1 MRDGTQASVDQKSS
15 EICGQRR
22 LVARNFYGVDLI
34 NPAKQMQTIVIG
46 HRNPDMDS
54 ICSAIAYAELKR
66 KLGVPEVVAAR
77 AGNTNERIDLV
88 LQKFGVPAPEFMSD
102 VSPTVTDVMDTEIIS
117 LDHHSSIYQAMN
129 SIEQKSIRGLPVV
142 DADNRCLGLL
152 SGWKVSQYLFPR
164 REEATTSRE
173 VFGSISDI
181 VQSFDGHFLAGAVDD
196 HPRKVV
202 LMVAA
207 MSQDSFSERLRRTQ
221 PEQVMVFVGDRED
234 IQLYATQAKVLAVV
248 ITGGMEL
255 SAKVAA
261 VAKESGVPLLSSRY
275 DTATTVLLARGAA
288 KIDSMIDL
296 QFTSLSPET
305 SLRSA
310 RHVVAASSEYVFP
323 ILDGDKRL
331 VGILTKSDFIKPIP
345 RQLIL
350 VDHNELGQAVKG
362 AGDLQIIEVLD
373 HHRLASFNTDIPI
386 LFWNNPVG
394 STSTLV
400 ALSYHQHGIEI
411 ERSIA
416 GLLMAGLISDTLNLS
431 SPTATPIDAKVL
443 ENLSKIAGIGPASL
457 AESIFAVGSPLLT
470 LRPDEVI
477 LADCKDYEED
487 GYKFSVSQIE
497 ELGFSHFY
505 EKQDNLFEEL
515 ESYRAKQGKYF
526 AALLITDVNTQNSL
540 LLISAPAEFLDT
552 ITYPRRAAN
561 LFELNNV
568 VSRKK
573 QLVPYL
579 LDCLHKINASIS

>member
-1 MRDGTQASVDQKSS
+1 
-15 EICGQRR
+15 
-22 LVARNFYGVDLI
+22 
-34 NPAKQMQTIVIG
+34 MQTIVIG

-66 KLGVPEVVAAR
+66 KLGVPDVVAAR

-88 LQKFGVPAPEFMSD
+88 LQKFAVPAPVFVSD
-102 VSPTVTDVMDTEIIS
+102 VSPTVADVMDTQFIS
-117 LDHHSSIYQAMN
+117 LDHHSSIHQAMN
-129 SIEQKSIRGLPVV
+129 SIEQKRIRGLPVV

-152 SGWKVSQYLFPR
+152 SAWKVSQYLFPR
-164 REEATTSRE
+164 HQEAPASRE
-173 VFGSISDI
+173 IFGSISDI
-181 VQSFDGHFLAGAVDD
+181 VQSFGGQFLIGGGNDSAL
-196 HPRKVV
+196 KVV

-207 MSQDSFSERLRRTQ
+207 MSQDSFGERLRRSQ
-221 PEQVMVFVGDRED
+221 PAQVMVFVGDRED
-234 IQLYATQAKVLAVV
+234 IQLSAIKAKVLAVV
-248 ITGGMEL
+248 ITGGTGL
-255 SAKVAA
+255 SARVEAA
-261 VAKESGVPLLSSRY
+261 ARDSGVRVLSSRY

-288 KIDSMIDL
+288 KIDSMIDP

-323 ILDGDKRL
+323 ILDSGKRL
-331 VGILTKSDFIKPIP
+331 IGILTKSDFIKPIP

-350 VDHNELGQAVKG
+350 VDHNELAQAVKG
-362 AGDLQIIEVLD
+362 AGDLQIVEVLD
-373 HHRLASFNTDIPI
+373 HHRLGSFSTDIPI

-400 ALSYHQHGIEI
+400 ALSYAHHGIEI

-416 GLLMAGLISDTLNLS
+416 GLLMAGLISDTLNLT

-443 ENLSKIAGIGPASL
+443 ENLSKIARIEPASL
-457 AESIFAVGSPLLT
+457 AESIFAVGSPLMT
-470 LRPDEVI
+470 LGPSEVI
-477 LADCKDYEED
+477 LADCKDYEEE
-487 GYKFSVSQIE
+487 GYRFSVSQIE

-505 EKQDNLFEEL
+505 EKQAKLFEEL
-515 ESYRAKQGKYF
+515 EAYRAKQGSYF

-540 LLISAPAEFLDT
+540 LSLSAPAEFLDT
-552 ITYPRRAAN
+552 ITYPRRAPN
-561 LFELNNV
+561 LFELSNV

>member
-1 MRDGTQASVDQKSS
+1 
-15 EICGQRR
+15 
-22 LVARNFYGVDLI
+22 
-34 NPAKQMQTIVIG
+34 MQTIVIG

-66 KLGVPEVVAAR
+66 KLGLTDVVAAR

-88 LQKFGVPAPEFMSD
+88 LHKFGVPAPKFLSD
-102 VSPTVTDVMDTEIIS
+102 VSPTVSDVMDTEVIS
-117 LDHHSSIYQAMN
+117 LDHYFSISQAMN
-129 SIEQKSIRGLPVV
+129 SIEKKRIRGLPVV

-152 SGWKVSQYLFPR
+152 SGWMLSQYLFPGR
-164 REEATTSRE
+164 QEAPSSRE

-181 VQSFDGHFLAGAVDD
+181 AQSFDGHFIFGETDD
-196 HPRKVV
+196 SRRRVI

-207 MSQDSFSERLRRTQ
+207 MSRASFAERLRRSQ
-221 PEQVMVFVGDRED
+221 PQEVMVFVGDRED
-234 IQLYATQAKVLAVV
+234 IQLDAIEANVLGVV
-248 ITGGMEL
+248 ITGGMDL
-255 SAKVAA
+255 SAKVKAA
-261 VAKESGVPLLSSRY
+261 AKQSDVRLLSSRY

-288 KIDSMIDL
+288 KIDSMIEPH
-296 QFTSLSPET
+296 FTSFSPET

-323 ILDGDKRL
+323 IVESDKRL
-331 VGILTKSDFIKPIP
+331 VGILLKSDFIKPIP
-345 RQLIL
+345 RRLIL

-362 AGDLQIIEVLD
+362 AAEIEIIEVLD

-386 LFWNNPVG
+386 LFWNNPLG

-400 ALSYHQHGIEI
+400 ALSYDQNGIPI
-411 ERSIA
+411 DAPIA
-416 GLLMAGLISDTLNLS
+416 GLLMAGLISDTLNLT

-443 ENLSKIAGIGPASL
+443 ENLSRIAGMKPADL

-470 LRPDEVI
+470 LSPKEVI
-477 LADCKDYEED
+477 LADCKDYTED
-487 GYKFSVSQIE
+487 GYRFSVSQIE
-497 ELGFSHFY
+497 ELGFSHYY
-505 EKQDNLFEEL
+505 EKQESLFEEL
-515 ESYRAKQGKYF
+515 EAYRSKQGNYF
-526 AALLITDVNTQNSL
+526 SALLVTDVNTQNSL

-552 ITYPRRAAN
+552 ITYPRRGPH

-579 LDCLHKINASIS
+579 LDCLHKINASISPDS

>member
-1 MRDGTQASVDQKSS
+1 
-15 EICGQRR
+15 
-22 LVARNFYGVDLI
+22 
-34 NPAKQMQTIVIG
+34 MQTIVIG

-66 KLGVPEVVAAR
+66 KLGVPDVVAAR

-88 LQKFGVPAPEFMSD
+88 LQKFGVPAPKFMSD
-102 VSPTVTDVMDTEIIS
+102 VSPTVTDVMDTQIIS
-117 LDHHSSIYQAMN
+117 LDHNSSIYQAMN
-129 SIEQKSIRGLPVV
+129 SIEQKRIRGLPVV

-164 REEATTSRE
+164 REEARTSRE
-173 VFGSISDI
+173 IFGSLSHI
-181 VQSFDGHFLAGAVDD
+181 VQSFDGQFIIGVANDT
-196 HPRKVV
+196 PQKVV

-207 MSQDSFSERLRRTQ
+207 MSQASFCERLRRTQ
-221 PEQVMVFVGDRED
+221 PEQVMVFVGDREE
-234 IQLYATQAKVLAVV
+234 IQLHAIQSKVLAVV

-255 SAKVAA
+255 SEKLGAA
-261 VAKESGVPLLSSRY
+261 AKESGVRVLSSRY

-288 KIDSMIDL
+288 KIDSMIDP
-296 QFTSLSPET
+296 QFTSFTPET
-305 SLRSA
+305 TLRSA
-310 RHVVAASSEYVFP
+310 RHVVADSSEYVFP

-331 VGILTKSDFIKPIP
+331 VGIIRKSDFIKPIP

-400 ALSYHQHGIEI
+400 ALSYNQHGIEI
-411 ERSIA
+411 DRSIA

-443 ENLSKIAGIGPASL
+443 DNLSKIAGTEPASL

-477 LADCKDYEED
+477 LADCKDYEEE
-487 GYKFSVSQIE
+487 GYKFNVSQIE

-505 EKQDNLFEEL
+505 KKQDKLFEAL
-515 ESYRAKQGKYF
+515 EAYRAKQGYYF
-526 AALLITDVNTQNSL
+526 AALLVTDVNTQNSL

-552 ITYPRRAAN
+552 ITYPRLGAN

>member
-1 MRDGTQASVDQKSS
+1 
-15 EICGQRR
+15 
-22 LVARNFYGVDLI
+22 
-34 NPAKQMQTIVIG
+34 
-46 HRNPDMDS
+46 MDS

-66 KLGVPEVVAAR
+66 KLGISDVIAAR

-88 LQKFGVPAPEFMSD
+88 LQKFGVPAPKFMSD
-102 VSPTVTDVMDTEIIS
+102 VSPTVTDVMDTQIIS
-117 LDHHSSIYQAMN
+117 LDHDSSIYQAMN
-129 SIEQKSIRGLPVV
+129 SIEQKRIRGLPVV

-152 SGWKVSQYLFPR
+152 SGWKISQYLFPR
-164 REEATTSRE
+164 REEARTSRE
-173 VFGSISDI
+173 IFGSISNI
-181 VQSFDGHFLAGAVDD
+181 VQSFEGQFLIGEASDS
-196 HPRKVV
+196 PQKVV

-207 MSQDSFSERLRRTQ
+207 MSQDSFGERLRKTR

-234 IQLYATQAKVLAVV
+234 IQLSAIQAQVLAVV
-248 ITGGMEL
+248 LTGGMEL
-255 SAKVAA
+255 SAKVGAA
-261 VAKESGVPLLSSRY
+261 AKENGVRVLSSRY
-275 DTATTVLLARGAA
+275 DTAITVLLARGAA
-288 KIDSMIDL
+288 KIDSMIEP

-310 RHVVAASSEYVFP
+310 RHVVAESSEYVFP
-323 ILDGDKRL
+323 ILDGGKRL
-331 VGILTKSDFIKPIP
+331 VGILRKSDFLKPIP

-400 ALSYHQHGIEI
+400 ALSYDQHGIEI

-443 ENLSKIAGIGPASL
+443 EKLSKIARMEPATL

-477 LADCKDYEED
+477 LADCKDYEEE

-505 EKQDNLFEEL
+505 EKQGVLFEEL
-515 ESYRAKQGKYF
+515 EAYRARQGYYF

-540 LLISAPAEFLDT
+540 LLISAAAEFLDT
-552 ITYPRRAAN
+552 ITYPRLASN

>member
-1 MRDGTQASVDQKSS
+1 
-15 EICGQRR
+15 
-22 LVARNFYGVDLI
+22 
-34 NPAKQMQTIVIG
+34 
-46 HRNPDMDS
+46 MDS

-66 KLGVPEVVAAR
+66 KLGLPDVVAAR

-88 LQKFGVPAPEFMSD
+88 LQKFGVPAPVFVSD
-102 VSPTVTDVMDTEIIS
+102 VSPTVTDVMDTQFIS

-129 SIEQKSIRGLPVV
+129 SIEQKRIRGLPVV

-152 SGWKVSQYLFPR
+152 SAWKVSQHLFPR
-164 REEATTSRE
+164 QEEAPASRE
-173 VFGSISDI
+173 IFGSISDI
-181 VQSFDGHFLAGAVDD
+181 VQSFGGQFLIGGGNDSAL
-196 HPRKVV
+196 KVV
-202 LMVAA
+202 FMVAA
-207 MSQDSFSERLRRTQ
+207 MSQASFAERLRRSQ

-234 IQLYATQAKVLAVV
+234 IQLYAIKAKVLAVV
-248 ITGGMEL
+248 ITGGIEL
-255 SAKVAA
+255 SAKVEAA
-261 VAKESGVPLLSSRY
+261 ARDSGVRVLSSRY

-288 KIDSMIDL
+288 KIDLMIDP

-323 ILDGDKRL
+323 ILDSGKRL

-350 VDHNELGQAVKG
+350 VDHNELSQAVKG

-373 HHRLASFNTDIPI
+373 HHRLGSFSTDIPI

-400 ALSYHQHGIEI
+400 ALSYAQHGIEI

-416 GLLMAGLISDTLNLS
+416 GLLMAGLISDTLNLT

-443 ENLSKIAGIGPASL
+443 ENLSKIARIEPASL

-470 LRPDEVI
+470 LRPHEVI
-477 LADCKDYEED
+477 LADCKDYEEE
-487 GYKFSVSQIE
+487 GYRFSVSQIE

-505 EKQDNLFEEL
+505 EKQDKLFQEL
-515 ESYRAKQGKYF
+515 EAYRAKQGSYF

>member
-1 MRDGTQASVDQKSS
+1 
-15 EICGQRR
+15 
-22 LVARNFYGVDLI
+22 
-34 NPAKQMQTIVIG
+34 MQTIVIG

-66 KLGVPEVVAAR
+66 KLGMPDVVAAR

-88 LQKFGVPAPEFMSD
+88 LQKFGVPAPKFLSD
-102 VSPTVTDVMDTEIIS
+102 VSPTVTDVMDTRIIS
-117 LDHHSSIYQAMN
+117 LDHNSSIYQAMN
-129 SIEQKSIRGLPVV
+129 SIEQKRIRGLPVV

-152 SGWKVSQYLFPR
+152 SGWKISQYLFPR
-164 REEATTSRE
+164 REEARTSRE
-173 VFGSISDI
+173 IFGSLSHI
-181 VQSFDGHFLAGAVDD
+181 VQSFDGQFIIGAADD
-196 HPRKVV
+196 NPQKVV

-207 MSQDSFSERLRRTQ
+207 MSQASFYERLRRTQ
-221 PEQVMVFVGDRED
+221 PEQVMVFVGDREE
-234 IQLYATQAKVLAVV
+234 IQLYAIKSKVLAVV
-248 ITGGMEL
+248 VTGGMEL
-255 SAKVAA
+255 SEKVSAA
-261 VAKESGVPLLSSRY
+261 AKESGVRVLSSRY

-288 KIDSMIDL
+288 KIDSMIDP
-296 QFTSLSPET
+296 QFTSFSPDT

-310 RHVVAASSEYVFP
+310 RHVVADSSEYVFP

-331 VGILTKSDFIKPIP
+331 VGIIRKSDFIKPIP

-400 ALSYHQHGIEI
+400 ALSYNQYGIEI

-443 ENLSKIAGIGPASL
+443 ENLSKIAGTEPASL

-470 LRPDEVI
+470 LSPDEVI
-477 LADCKDYEED
+477 LADCKDYEQE

-497 ELGFSHFY
+497 ELGFAHFY
-505 EKQDNLFEEL
+505 KKQDKLFEEL
-515 ESYRAKQGKYF
+515 EAYRAKQGYYF
-526 AALLITDVNTQNSL
+526 DTLLVTDVNTQNSL
-540 LLISAPAEFLDT
+540 LLISAPPEFLDT
-552 ITYPRRAAN
+552 ITYPRLAAN

>member
-1 MRDGTQASVDQKSS
+1 
-15 EICGQRR
+15 
-22 LVARNFYGVDLI
+22 
-34 NPAKQMQTIVIG
+34 MQTIVIG

-66 KLGVPEVVAAR
+66 RLGVQNIVAAR

-88 LQKFGVPAPEFMSD
+88 LHKFGVPAPEFMSD
-102 VSPTVTDVMDTEIIS
+102 VAPRVADVMETQIIS
-117 LDHHSSIYQAMN
+117 VAHDSSIYHAMN
-129 SIEQKSIRGLPVV
+129 SIDEKRMRGLPVV
-142 DADNRCLGLL
+142 DAEDRCLGLL

-164 REEATTSRE
+164 HAEAPASRE
-173 VFGSISDI
+173 IFASLSDMAR
-181 VQSFDGHFLAGAVDD
+181 SFDGEFLVGVTKDSQQ
-196 HPRKVV
+196 KVV

-207 MSQDSFSERLRRTQ
+207 MSLASFGERLRRYPAAETI
-221 PEQVMVFVGDRED
+221 VFVGDREE
-234 IQLYATQAKVLAVV
+234 IQLEAVTNKVLAVV
-248 ITGGMEL
+248 ITGAMGL
-255 SAKVAA
+255 SAKVRSA
-261 VAKESGVPLLSSRY
+261 AKEAGVRLLSSKH

-288 KIDSMIDL
+288 KIDSMIEP
-296 QFTSLSPET
+296 QYTSLSPET

-310 RHVVAASSEYVFP
+310 RHVVAASSEYIFP
-323 ILDGDKRL
+323 ILESDKRL

-350 VDHNELGQAVKG
+350 VDHNELSQAVKG
-362 AGDLQIIEVLD
+362 ADELQIIEVLD

-400 ALSYHQHGIEI
+400 ALSYNQHGIEI
-411 ERSIA
+411 ERPIA

-443 ENLSKIAGIGPASL
+443 ENLSAIAGIEPATL
-457 AESIFAVGSPLLT
+457 AENIFAVGSPLLT
-470 LRPDEVI
+470 LGPNEVI
-477 LADCKDYEED
+477 LADCKDYSEES
-487 GYKFSVSQIE
+487 YTFSVSQIE

-505 EKQDNLFEEL
+505 KKQEILL
-515 ESYRAKQGKYF
+515 EALEAYRSKEGNFF
-526 AALLITDVNTQNSL
+526 ATLLVTDVNTQNSL
-540 LLISAPAEFLDT
+540 LLISAPPEFMET
-552 ITYPRRAAN
+552 ITYPRLAAN

-579 LDCLHKINASIS
+579 LDCLHKINSTVA

>member
-1 MRDGTQASVDQKSS
+1 
-15 EICGQRR
+15 
-22 LVARNFYGVDLI
+22 
-34 NPAKQMQTIVIG
+34 MQTIVIG

-66 KLGVPEVVAAR
+66 KLGVPHVVAAR

-88 LQKFGVPAPEFMSD
+88 LQKFGVPAPVFLSD
-102 VSPTVTDVMDTEIIS
+102 VSPTVTDVMDTQFIS
-117 LDHHSSIYQAMN
+117 LNHHSSIYQAMN
-129 SIEQKSIRGLPVV
+129 SIEQKRIRGLPVV
-142 DADNRCLGLL
+142 DADKRCLGLL

-164 REEATTSRE
+164 QEEAPASRE
-173 VFGSISDI
+173 IFGSISDI
-181 VQSFDGHFLAGAVDD
+181 VQSFGGQFLVGDGNDSAL
-196 HPRKVV
+196 KVV
-202 LMVAA
+202 LMIAA
-207 MSQDSFSERLRRTQ
+207 MSQTSFGERLRRSQ

-234 IQLYATQAKVLAVV
+234 ILLHAIKAKVLAVV
-248 ITGGMEL
+248 ITGGIEL
-255 SAKVAA
+255 SAKVEAA
-261 VAKESGVPLLSSRY
+261 AKESGVRVLSSRY

-288 KIDSMIDL
+288 KIDSMIDP

-323 ILDGDKRL
+323 ILDGGKRL

-350 VDHNELGQAVKG
+350 VDHNELAQAVKG

-373 HHRLASFNTDIPI
+373 HHRLGSFSTDIPI

-400 ALSYHQHGIEI
+400 ALSYGQHGISI

-416 GLLMAGLISDTLNLS
+416 GLLMAGLISDTLNLT

-443 ENLSKIAGIGPASL
+443 ENLSKIARIEPASL

-470 LRPDEVI
+470 LRPNEVI
-477 LADCKDYEED
+477 LADCKDYEEE
-487 GYKFSVSQIE
+487 GYRFSVSQIE

-505 EKQDNLFEEL
+505 EKRHKLFEEL
-515 ESYRAKQGKYF
+515 EAYRAKQGSYF

-552 ITYPRRAAN
+552 VTYPKRAVN

-579 LDCLHKINASIS
+579 LDCLHKINTSIS

>member
-1 MRDGTQASVDQKSS
+1 
-15 EICGQRR
+15 
-22 LVARNFYGVDLI
+22 
-34 NPAKQMQTIVIG
+34 MQTIVIG

-66 KLGVPEVVAAR
+66 KLGVPDVIAAR
-77 AGNTNERIDLV
+77 AGNTNERVDLV
-88 LQKFGVPAPEFMSD
+88 LQKFGVPAPKFMSD
-102 VSPTVTDVMDTEIIS
+102 VSPTVTDVMDTRIIS
-117 LDHHSSIYQAMN
+117 LDHQSSIYQAMN
-129 SIEQKSIRGLPVV
+129 SIEQKRIRGLPVV

-152 SGWKVSQYLFPR
+152 SGWKISQYLFPR
-164 REEATTSRE
+164 REEARTSRE
-173 VFGSISDI
+173 IFGSISNI
-181 VQSFDGHFLAGAVDD
+181 VQAFDGQFIIGATNDI
-196 HPRKVV
+196 PQKVV
-202 LMVAA
+202 LMVGA
-207 MSQDSFSERLRRTQ
+207 MSQASFSERLRRTR
-221 PEQVMVFVGDRED
+221 PEQVMVFVGDREE
-234 IQLYATQAKVLAVV
+234 IQLYAIQAKALAVV

-255 SAKVAA
+255 SESVARA
-261 VAKESGVPLLSSRY
+261 AKESGVRVLSSRY
-275 DTATTVLLARGAA
+275 DTATTVLLARGAT
-288 KIDSMIDL
+288 KIDSMIDP
-296 QFTSLSPET
+296 QFTSLGPET

-310 RHVVAASSEYVFP
+310 RHVVAESSEYVFP

-331 VGILTKSDFIKPIP
+331 VGILRKSDFIKPIP

-400 ALSYHQHGIEI
+400 ALSYEQHGIEI
-411 ERSIA
+411 DRSMA

-431 SPTATPIDAKVL
+431 SPTATPIDAKIL
-443 ENLSKIAGIGPASL
+443 EKLSKIARMDPADL
-457 AESIFAVGSPLLT
+457 AENIFAVGSPLLT
-470 LRPDEVI
+470 LRPGEVI
-477 LADCKDYEED
+477 LADCKDYEEEA
-487 GYKFSVSQIE
+487 YKFSVSQIE

-505 EKQDNLFEEL
+505 KKQDNLFNEL
-515 ESYRAKQGKYF
+515 EAYRAKQGYYF
-526 AALLITDVNTQNSL
+526 AGLLITDVNTQNSL
-540 LLISAPAEFLDT
+540 LLISAPSEFLDT
-552 ITYPRRAAN
+552 ITYPRRAPN

>member
-1 MRDGTQASVDQKSS
+1 
-15 EICGQRR
+15 
-22 LVARNFYGVDLI
+22 
-34 NPAKQMQTIVIG
+34 MQTIVIG

-54 ICSAIAYAELKR
+54 ICSAIAYADLKR
-66 KLGVPEVVAAR
+66 KLGVQNIVAAR

-88 LQKFGVPAPEFMSD
+88 LHKFGVPAPEFMSD
-102 VSPTVTDVMDTEIIS
+102 VAPRVADVMETQIIS
-117 LDHHSSIYQAMN
+117 VAHDSSIYHAMN
-129 SIEQKSIRGLPVV
+129 SIEEKRIRGLPVV

-152 SGWKVSQYLFPR
+152 SGWKVSECLFPR
-164 REEATTSRE
+164 HAEAPASRE
-173 VFGSISDI
+173 IFASLSDMAY
-181 VQSFDGHFLAGAVDD
+181 SFDAEFVVGAPKDS
-196 HPRKVV
+196 RQKVV

-207 MSQDSFSERLRRTQ
+207 MSLASFGERLRRYPAAETI
-221 PEQVMVFVGDRED
+221 VFVGDREE
-234 IQLYATQAKVLAVV
+234 IQMEAITNKVLAVV
-248 ITGGMEL
+248 ITGGMGL
-255 SAKVAA
+255 SAKVRSAA
-261 VAKESGVPLLSSRY
+261 KDAGVRILSSKH

-288 KIDSMIDL
+288 KIDSMIDP

-323 ILDGDKRL
+323 ILESDKRL

-350 VDHNELGQAVKG
+350 VDHNELSQAVKG
-362 AGDLQIIEVLD
+362 ADELQIIEVLD

-400 ALSYHQHGIEI
+400 ALSYNQHGIEI

-431 SPTATPIDAKVL
+431 SPTATQIDAKVL
-443 ENLSKIAGIGPASL
+443 ENLSAIAGIEPAKL
-457 AESIFAVGSPLLT
+457 AENIFAVGSPLLT
-470 LRPDEVI
+470 LGPNEVI
-477 LADCKDYEED
+477 LADCKDYSEES
-487 GYKFSVSQIE
+487 YTFSVSQIE
-497 ELGFSHFY
+497 ELGFAHFY
-505 EKQDNLFEEL
+505 KKQENLL
-515 ESYRAKQGKYF
+515 EALEAYRSKQGNFF
-526 AALLITDVNTQNSL
+526 ATLLVTDVNTQNSL
-540 LLISAPAEFLDT
+540 LLISAPHEFMET
-552 ITYPRRAAN
+552 ITYPRLAAN

-579 LDCLHKINASIS
+579 LDCLHKINSTVA

>member
-1 MRDGTQASVDQKSS
+1 
-15 EICGQRR
+15 
-22 LVARNFYGVDLI
+22 
-34 NPAKQMQTIVIG
+34 MQTIVIG

-66 KLGVPEVVAAR
+66 KLGVPDVVAAR

-88 LQKFGVPAPEFMSD
+88 LQKFAVPAPVFVSD
-102 VSPTVTDVMDTEIIS
+102 VSPTVADVMDTQFIS
-117 LDHHSSIYQAMN
+117 LDHHSSIHQAMN
-129 SIEQKSIRGLPVV
+129 SIEQKRIRGLPVV

-152 SGWKVSQYLFPR
+152 SAWKVSQYLFPR
-164 REEATTSRE
+164 HQEAPASRE
-173 VFGSISDI
+173 IFGSISDI
-181 VQSFDGHFLAGAVDD
+181 VQSFGGQFLIGGGNDSAL
-196 HPRKVV
+196 KVV

-207 MSQDSFSERLRRTQ
+207 MSQDSFGERLRRSQ
-221 PEQVMVFVGDRED
+221 PAQVMVFVGDRED
-234 IQLYATQAKVLAVV
+234 IQLYAIKAKVLAVV
-248 ITGGMEL
+248 ITGGTGL
-255 SAKVAA
+255 SARVEAA
-261 VAKESGVPLLSSRY
+261 ARDSGVRVLSSRY

-288 KIDSMIDL
+288 KIDSMIDP

-323 ILDGDKRL
+323 ILDSGKRL
-331 VGILTKSDFIKPIP
+331 IGILTKSDFIKPIP

-350 VDHNELGQAVKG
+350 VDHNELAQAVKG
-362 AGDLQIIEVLD
+362 AGDLQIVEVLD
-373 HHRLASFNTDIPI
+373 HHRLGSFSTDIPI

-400 ALSYHQHGIEI
+400 ALSYAHHGIEI

-416 GLLMAGLISDTLNLS
+416 GLLMAGLISDTLNLT

-443 ENLSKIAGIGPASL
+443 ENLSKIARIEPASL
-457 AESIFAVGSPLLT
+457 AESIFAVGSPLMT
-470 LRPDEVI
+470 LGPNEVI
-477 LADCKDYEED
+477 LADCKDYEEE
-487 GYKFSVSQIE
+487 GYRFSVSQIE

-505 EKQDNLFEEL
+505 EKQAKLFEEL
-515 ESYRAKQGKYF
+515 EAYRAKQGSYF

-540 LLISAPAEFLDT
+540 LSLSAPAEFLDT
-552 ITYPRRAAN
+552 ITYPRRAPN
-561 LFELNNV
+561 LFELSNV

>member
-1 MRDGTQASVDQKSS
+1 
-15 EICGQRR
+15 
-22 LVARNFYGVDLI
+22 
-34 NPAKQMQTIVIG
+34 MQTIVIG

-66 KLGVPEVVAAR
+66 KLGVPEVLAAR

-129 SIEQKSIRGLPVV
+129 SIAQKRIRGLPVV

-164 REEATTSRE
+164 REEAPTSRE

-181 VQSFDGHFLAGAVDD
+181 VQSFDGHFLTGACNDR
-196 HPRKVV
+196 PQKVV

-207 MSQDSFSERLRRTQ
+207 MSQASFSERLRRIQ
-221 PEQVMVFVGDRED
+221 PEQAMVFVGDRED
-234 IQLYATQAKVLAVV
+234 IQLYATKAKVLAVV

-261 VAKESGVPLLSSRY
+261 TAKDSGVCLLSSRY

-288 KIDSMIDL
+288 KIDSMIDP

-310 RHVVAASSEYVFP
+310 RHVVAASSEFVFP

-400 ALSYHQHGIEI
+400 ALSYNQHGIEI

-416 GLLMAGLISDTLNLS
+416 GLLMAGLISDTLNLT

-443 ENLSKIAGIGPASL
+443 ENLSKIAGIEPASL

-470 LRPDEVI
+470 LRPKEVI
-477 LADCKDYEED
+477 LADCKDYEEE
-487 GYKFSVSQIE
+487 GYRFSVSQIE

-505 EKQDNLFEEL
+505 EKQDNLLEEL
-515 ESYRAKQGKYF
+515 EAYRAKQGEYF

-540 LLISAPAEFLDT
+540 LLISAPAEFLET

-579 LDCLHKINASIS
+579 LDCLHRINASIS